1 MSVSKKELPDQIEQI
16 SVSNETEDERLRRD
30 IYRPDMEKFQLFMQ
44 MLRANTLYKKAKI
57 THK

>member
-1 MSVSKKELPDQIEQI
+1 MSLSKKQSSENSKQII
-16 SVSNETEDERLRRD
+16 VINESEDERLRRD

-44 MLRANTLYKKAKI
+44 MLRNNAVYKKAKI

>member
-1 MSVSKKELPDQIEQI
+1 MSVSKKELSEHTKQI